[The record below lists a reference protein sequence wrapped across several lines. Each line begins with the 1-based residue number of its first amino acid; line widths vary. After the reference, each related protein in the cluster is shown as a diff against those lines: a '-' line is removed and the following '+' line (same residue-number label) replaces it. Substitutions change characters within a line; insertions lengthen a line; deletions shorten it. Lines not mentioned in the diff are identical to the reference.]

1 MAEGP
6 VKWEELSWNNRG
18 EGGTLV
24 RSSGTSP
31 RGAGRVGSTD
41 TEQRKHRERLGLET
55 PVVYAVNDAHWVS
68 PTGFGPRVDLSQ
80 RVKCAAWRVRSQ
92 D

>member
-1 MAEGP
+1 MAEGL

-24 RSSGTSP
+24 RSLGTRLSGESG
-31 RGAGRVGSTD
+31 RGFTD

-55 PVVYAVNDAHWVS
+55 PVVYAVNDAHWVF
-68 PTGFGPRVDLSQ
+68 PTGFGPRVDLS
-80 RVKCAAWRVRSQ
+80 
-92 D
+92 